1 MKHRALPALLVF
13 VAAAAAA
20 AVACNDE
27 SLAGTGD
34 ACILHTD
41 CASGICAEAA
51 CLAQGLDTDGD
62 GEINADELRAGSDPL
77 NPDSDGDGRPD
88 GEEIGPDSAAPLD
101 SDGDTIPDFRESAL
115 GDRDLDGENDQSDP
129 SDDVPDLDEGLPCV
143 SAAECG
149 DGICVGGRCYGSD
162 DDLDQDGLTNGEE
175 RTLGT
180 NPINPDT
187 DADGDRDLVEVG
199 DDVSHPTDTDAD
211 GRIDAKESSTVDT
224 DGDGTPD
231 QADPN

>member
-1 MKHRALPALLVF
+1 LKYRALPVLLALVSG
-13 VAAAAAA
+13 AAAI

-41 CASGICAEAA
+41 CSSGICAEAV
-51 CLAQGLDTDGD
+51 CVSQSLDTDGD
-62 GEINADELRAGSDPL
+62 GEINADELAAGSDPL

-88 GEEIGPDSAAPLD
+88 GEEIGADPKAPLD
-101 SDGDTIPDFRESAL
+101 GDGDGIPDFRESAL
-115 GDRDLDGENDQSDP
+115 DDRDLDGENDQSDP
-129 SDDVPDLDEGLPCV
+129 TDDVPDLDQGLPCV
-143 SAAECG
+143 SAADCG
-149 DGICVGGRCYGSD
+149 DGICIGGQCYGAD
-162 DDLDQDGLTNGEE
+162 NDLDQDGLTNGDE

-180 NPINPDT
+180 NPINPDS
-187 DADGDRDLVEVG
+187 DADGDRDQAEVG
-199 DDVSHPTDTDAD
+199 DDVARPTDTDGD
-211 GRIDAKESSTVDT
+211 GRIDARESNTVDS